1 MKREDYIES
10 KVINGYLVNIGID
23 DYGQCYYFEF
33 LNKEGKLEEVS
44 CGTYNL
50 DYMEEI
56 DYYMNHI
63 AK

>member
-23 DYGQCYYFEF
+23 DYGQCFYFEY
-33 LNKEGKLEEVS
+33 LGKDGELKEVS

-50 DYMEEI
+50 EYMDEI
-56 DYYMNHI
+56 DYYMNHM
-63 AK
+63 AE